1 MEMTPVPE
9 LPTEPPAPP
18 RRSFSDRGHPFYRP
32 LWRRI
37 AIVAFTGTWALVEWL
52 YLGNGIFKFL
62 ILGLFAYAVWVF
74 LLTWD
79 DKA

>member
-1 MEMTPVPE
+1 MPDDKPE
-9 LPTEPPAPP
+9 PA
-18 RRSFSDRGHPFYRP
+18 RTGRLTDRGHPFYKP

-37 AIVAFTGTWALVEWL
+37 ALVAFTGTWAAVEL
-52 YLGNGIFKFL
+52 IYLQSGLFSALF
-62 ILGLFAYAVWVF
+62 LGLFAYAVWVF